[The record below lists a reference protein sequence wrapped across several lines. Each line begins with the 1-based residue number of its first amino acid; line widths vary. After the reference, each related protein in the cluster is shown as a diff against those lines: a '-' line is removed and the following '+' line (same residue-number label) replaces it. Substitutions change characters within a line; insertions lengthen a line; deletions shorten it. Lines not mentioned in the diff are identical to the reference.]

1 MELKH
6 VTLDTDSMTY
16 AEVNELVQDLRAIR
30 NRKHDLHARIH
41 GLKATFAN
49 MKDEGM
55 VLVSKYTGE
64 VFNLADWT
72 LYDERSRS
80 FYPDEKEDEE

>member
-6 VTLDTDSMTY
+6 VTLDTESMTC
-16 AEVNELVQDLRAIR
+16 AEVNELIQELRVIRTRKQDL
-30 NRKHDLHARIH
+30 HTRIH